1 LRYGSACISLP
12 HHSLR
17 LLNNDYTMSDTNR
30 ARDLV
35 LAPNE
40 YAFISDQTKGNIN
53 VYVGPY
59 KTSLANT
66 DKPVV
71 FNNYSKRFEDSSLED
86 SIQIFTTAP
95 EGWYI
100 VLKNPEVAGKQ
111 PINGTPSNLAQLN
124 IGRKVNI
131 PGPACFALWPG
142 QMTKVLQGH
151 HLRYNQ
157 YLIVRVYD
165 ETEAQANWSK
175 AVIKSKHGE
184 TPETEPASE
193 IPELTMGKQLII
205 KGSNVSFYIPPT
217 GVEVVRDEDTDDYVR
232 EAVTL
237 ERMEYCI
244 LLDENGEKRFMR
256 GPSVVFPEPTE
267 EFIIMDGLRKFR
279 AIELNEL
286 SGLYVKVIAPYEEN
300 KVKYKEGD
308 ELFITGKEQMIY
320 YPRPEHAII
329 KYGKQEKIHAI
340 AIPAGEGRYFLNRK
354 SGTIELMKG
363 PCMFLPDPREVVIVR
378 RVLEPKQVELWFPGN
393 TEALAYNTRLKEIQA
408 EENADDFVTD
418 AEYLKRNAPEGAF
431 ALSEAMPAAPLRRE
445 KEKASK
451 KIASEKFDRSHQF
464 TPPRTITLDTKYE
477 GAVNINVWTGY
488 AVLVTSKTGNRKV
501 IVGPQSYLLEYDET
515 LQVMELSSG
524 TPKNDYYPIRTV
536 YLRTLYN
543 KVSDVIEAESSDY
556 CKVDISLSYRVNFE
570 GDPEKWFDVE
580 NYVKFLC
587 EHLRSLI
594 RNVVKKH
601 TITDFYTNG
610 ISLIRDSVLGT
621 SEDGKR
627 KGRLFPENGM
637 RIYDV
642 EVLGIELQD
651 ETIENLL
658 VSAQQSVVKQILEVD
673 SLKRKAEFESESENY
688 KRILAETQSQTK
700 IQNLTLELGIQSK
713 QSELQLA
720 RLEAE
725 RLSSEKQQQNEL
737 ATQERL
743 QALQA
748 IKVEMLKARQSTLL
762 DLNERE
768 LSQEMSM
775 IEAQTQAVVQ
785 KAQAVTPELVAALQ
799 AFGDKALAEKLAQSM
814 APLSILGGK
823 SIVEVFAQLVKGT
836 ELSKYLSQNTEDS
849 TAV

>member
-1 LRYGSACISLP
+1 
-12 HHSLR
+12 
-17 LLNNDYTMSDTNR
+17 MSDSNR

-66 DKPVV
+66 DKPVL
-71 FNNYSKRFEDSSLED
+71 FNNSSKRFEDCSLED

-100 VLKNPEVAGKQ
+100 VLKNPEVGGKQ
-111 PINGTPSNLAQLN
+111 PVNGTPSNLAQLN

-142 QMTKVLQGH
+142 QMTKVIQGH

-184 TPETEPASE
+184 TPETEPAAE
-193 IPELTMGKQLII
+193 IPDLTMGKQLII

-217 GVEVVRDEDTDDYVR
+217 GVEVVRDEETGDYVR

-256 GPSVVFPEPTE
+256 GPCVVFPEPTE
-267 EFIIMDGLRKFR
+267 EFIIMDGMRKFR

-286 SGLYVKVIAPYEEN
+286 SGLYIKVIAPYEEN

-329 KYGKQEKIHAI
+329 KYGNQEKLHAI

-354 SGTIELMKG
+354 TGTIELKKG
-363 PCMFLPDPREVVIVR
+363 PCMFLPDPREAVIVR

-393 TEALAYNTRLKEIQA
+393 TEALAYNTRLKAIQA
-408 EENADDFVTD
+408 EESNEKFVTEADYLKQNMADD
-418 AEYLKRNAPEGAF
+418 
-431 ALSEAMPAAPLRRE
+431 ALLMQSMPAAPLRRE
-445 KEKASK
+445 REKTSK

-524 TPKNDYYPIRTV
+524 TPKNDDYLIRTV

-543 KVSDVIEAESSDY
+543 KVSDIIEAESSDY

-610 ISLIRDSVLGT
+610 ISLIRDAVLGV
-621 SEDGKR
+621 SEEGKR

-642 EVLGIELQD
+642 EVLGIQLQD

-688 KRILAETQSQTK
+688 KRVLAETQSQTK
-700 IQNLTLELGIQSK
+700 IQNLTLELAIQSK

-725 RLSSEKQQQNEL
+725 RLASEKQQQNEL

-748 IKVEMLKARQSTLL
+748 IKVEMLKARQNTLL

-768 LSQEMSM
+768 LTQEINM

-785 KAQAVTPELVAALQ
+785 KAQAVTPELIAALQ

-836 ELSKYLSQNTEDS
+836 ELSKYLSRNIEDS
-849 TAV
+849 SAI

>member
-1 LRYGSACISLP
+1 
-12 HHSLR
+12 
-17 LLNNDYTMSDTNR
+17 MSDTNR

-66 DKPVV
+66 DKPVI

-157 YLIVRVYD
+157 YLVVRVYD

-184 TPETEPASE
+184 TPETEPAAE

-267 EFIIMDGLRKFR
+267 EFVIMDSLRKFR

-300 KVKYKEGD
+300 KFKYKEGD

-329 KYGKQEKIHAI
+329 KYGKQEKLHAI

-363 PCMFLPDPREVVIVR
+363 PCMFLPDPREAVIVR

-408 EENADDFVTD
+408 EENTDDFVTD
-418 AEYLKRNAPEGAF
+418 SEYLKRNAPEGAF
-431 ALSEAMPAAPLRRE
+431 ALSEAMPAAPQQRRM
-445 KEKASK
+445 EKASK

-488 AVLVTSKTGNRKV
+488 AVLVTSKTGSRKV

-543 KVSDVIEAESSDY
+543 KVSDMIEAESSDY

-570 GDPEKWFDVE
+570 GDSEKWFDVE

-610 ISLIRDSVLGT
+610 IGLIRDAILGT

-700 IQNLTLELGIQSK
+700 IQNLSLELGIQTK
-713 QSELQLA
+713 QSEVQLA

-725 RLSSEKQQQNEL
+725 RLASEKQEQNQL

-743 QALQA
+743 QSLQA
-748 IKVEMLKARQSTLL
+748 IKVEMLKARQTALL

-775 IEAQTQAVVQ
+775 IEAQTQAVVS
-785 KAQAVTPELVAALQ
+785 KAQAVSPELIAALQ

-836 ELSKYLSQNTEDS
+836 ELSKYLSQNSEDS
-849 TAV
+849 SVV